1 MVALRGRAVG
11 VGPGQPAGNRQDA
24 DDDSLDQ
31 PPKPLLD
38 YIMRGGANFSAG
50 FIVRSMLRS
59 IH

>member
-1 MVALRGRAVG
+1 MVALRCRAVDG

-38 YIMRGGANFSAG
+38 YIMRGG
-50 FIVRSMLRS
+50 
-59 IH
+59 